1 MKDIII
7 QECPNC
13 GYWCE
18 ATSKGAL
25 GRFTDTMRGQ
35 SDTFGEL
42 GGKYLGNLGKFYGK
56 VIGSFT
62 GASEGVFSAIV
73 GDKYQFKC
81 LRCHSTW
88 STNTDEEDQINVYN
102 HRNRAWTIMEKVHAK
117 LADNNQNELKEYINL
132 LQNEL
137 ADENCNSTTEAYL
150 HDTLAFVYMKQNEK
164 TKALEHIN
172 RSLKLC
178 DDPNTRAL
186 KGCIMDEGRSSVD
199 AYAAMKE
206 IIHYKKSESDS
217 FFLSKEGFN
226 QRFRAIQSTYVNRF
240 LEIPQQ
246 QRRFVFLVPGNLDEK
261 LDQLPEDLFVLPIG
275 NLPTEMD
282 FVGAPKEQ
290 TLYVCHPY
298 KTNLYIPYD
307 RYDVELFRDE
317 LEEFCWIM
325 DCLGAKRI
333 EFSDGK
339 SESQSDT
346 SEKSDAVHLGGQ
358 YKGIGGTVGASSESQ
373 NGLDMQ
379 TKELLMKGKTY
390 DRSLTRSPFVPNDT
404 VWLQHNQ
411 EWQRCCSSRLDGR
424 LRECSLTLSTASSA
438 AISESTRK
446 KLEVEVDAMVVG
458 VSGGIETS
466 RARSSRNENM
476 YVRRCHVEFY
486 PMSEYKD
493 KPVAFNSSEKAVRPK
508 NDGKSNKRLFWIMG
522 GVIVVLAIGLAI
534 TLL

>member
-1 MKDIII
+1 MKNSII

-18 ATSKGAL
+18 ATSKGAFA
-25 GRFTDTMRGQ
+25 RFIGTIRGQ
-35 SDTFGEL
+35 SDTIGEFGGE
-42 GGKYLGNLGKFYGK
+42 YLGNFGKFTGK
-56 VIGSFT
+56 VLGGVT
-62 GASEGVFSAIV
+62 GAPEGVFSAFV
-73 GDKYQFKC
+73 GDRYQFKC
-81 LRCHSTW
+81 PRCHSTW
-88 STNTDEEDQINVYN
+88 STDTDEEDQINTYN
-102 HRNRAWTIMEKVHAK
+102 HRNKAWTIIEKVHAI
-117 LADNNQNELKEYINL
+117 LANNNQNELKDYIGL
-132 LQNEL
+132 IQNEL
-137 ADENCNSTTEAYL
+137 ADENCNSNTEACL
-150 HDTLAFVYMKQNEK
+150 HDTLAFVYMKQDEK
-164 TKALEHIN
+164 TKALEQIN
-172 RSLKLC
+172 RSLKLY
-178 DDPNTRAL
+178 DDPNSRAL
-186 KGCIMDEGRSSVD
+186 KGCIMDEGRNSVD

-206 IIHYKKSESDS
+206 LIYYKKSENDS

-226 QRFRAIQSTYVNRF
+226 QRFRAIQNTYVNRF

-246 QRRFVFLVPGNLDEK
+246 QRRFVYLVPGDLDEK

-298 KTNLYIPYD
+298 KPNLYIPYD

-339 SESQSDT
+339 SESQSDM

-358 YKGIGGTVGASSESQ
+358 YKGIGGQVGASSESQ
-373 NGLDMQ
+373 SGLDIQ

-390 DRSLTRSPFVPNDT
+390 DRSLTRSPYVPKDT

-466 RARSSRNENM
+466 SASSNRNENT
-476 YVRRCHVEFY
+476 YIRKCHVEFY
-486 PMSEYKD
+486 PMSEYQD
-493 KPVAFNSSEKAVRPK
+493 QPVVSSSSEKAVQSK
-508 NDGKSNKRLFWIMG
+508 NGGKSNKWLFLVLG
-522 GVIVVLAIGLAI
+522 GAIVALAVGLVIA
-534 TLL
+534 LL

>member
-18 ATSKGAL
+18 AKSKRAFARL
-25 GRFTDTMRGQ
+25 IETIQGQ
-35 SDTFGEL
+35 SDTIGEFG
-42 GGKYLGNLGKFYGK
+42 GDYLGNFGKFAGK
-56 VIGSFT
+56 VIGGVT
-62 GASEGVFSAIV
+62 GAPEGVFSALV

-81 LRCHSTW
+81 PRCHSTW

-102 HRNRAWTIMEKVHAK
+102 HRNRAWTIMGKVHAK

-178 DDPNTRAL
+178 DDPNSRAL

-307 RYDVELFRDE
+307 RYDVELFRHE

-493 KPVAFNSSEKAVRPK
+493 KPVAFNSSEKAVQPK